1 MLFRVFFPLILLL
14 PATWACAAPAP
25 RTGEAE
31 VRESSSGLPCFTIS
45 EREERRG
52 GAPNF
57 DAITVYDPS
66 ARPRAKMWAMT
77 MPANRTFPVLFSMCV
92 PYGGR
97 VQSLP
102 QTAAATLEPGKVY
115 EVYIDVRAS
124 DTPDQPRGYGA
135 RFCLAKQRDG
145 SVVVHHIGAG
155 AHEGRHL
162 YGCAVPK

>member
-1 MLFRVFFPLILLL
+1 MLSRVLFLLIELLA
-14 PATWACAAPAP
+14 ATCVRAAPAP

-31 VRESSSGLPCFTIS
+31 VRESANGLPCFTIS
-45 EREERRG
+45 EREERRN

-57 DAITVYDPS
+57 DAITVYDS
-66 ARPRAKMWAMT
+66 SSKPRARMWT
-77 MPANRTFPVLFSMCV
+77 MSMPPSRTFPVLFSMCV

-102 QTAAATLEPGKVY
+102 QTAAVALETGRVY
-115 EVYIDVRAS
+115 EVLIDVRAG
-124 DTPDQPRGYGA
+124 DTPSQPRGYGA

-145 SVVVHHIGAG
+145 SVMVHHIDPG

-162 YGCAVPK
+162 FGCIVPK

>member
-1 MLFRVFFPLILLL
+1 MFSRLFFLLIVLL
-14 PATWACAAPAP
+14 PAPGADAAPAP

-31 VRESSSGLPCFTIS
+31 VRESANGLPCFTIF
-45 EREERRG
+45 EREERRN

-66 ARPRAKMWAMT
+66 AKPRAKMWT
-77 MPANRTFPVLFSMCV
+77 MSMPPSRTFPVLFSMCV

-102 QTAAATLEPGKVY
+102 QTAALVLDTGKVY
-115 EVYIDVRAS
+115 EVRIDVRAG
-124 DTPDQPRGYGA
+124 DTPNQPRGYGA

-145 SVVVHHIGAG
+145 SVLVHHIALGAN
-155 AHEGRHL
+155 EGRNL
-162 YGCAVPK
+162 YGCIASK